1 MSNNIYNRR
10 SRKRMRRNKQRLQN
24 GTLNKKKILFVIL
37 GFIFVVIIIL
47 FLTRNLWISS
57 LEKAGIYLGDNKTF
71 TIDADGVVVNNGET
85 AQGNFPIMLSDSS
98 DYQMDIMEENMVI
111 LSDTDFSVYS
121 LDGELLDSRSH
132 SYSNVV
138 LETTGSRSLI
148 YESGGKKFR
157 VENQRKT
164 IFEKTIE
171 ENIIFAR
178 ISKEGYIAVITSSEN
193 YSCMLTIYDDKGN
206 PVYYRGSVDRII
218 EVCFNNDSTGCRV
231 TVMDA
236 SIGKIVSRAYEVDF
250 TSENEK
256 WTTSEFETLC
266 INSYTTS
273 DDGLFILGYTKCA
286 YYDKNGIYL
295 KGYSYKNTLTSGGFA
310 GDKAAMIFE
319 NEERRKTSLVLSD
332 GIGGVP
338 KEYVIDANLKHLVV
352 EPEFAYVLT
361 DDEIRAYNYEGKL
374 MARAEI
380 SDIYYSFLK
389 SGNSIFLIGNSRIDK
404 INFISN

>member
-1 MSNNIYNRR
+1 MSNNIYNKR
-10 SRKRMRRNKQRLQN
+10 SRKRMRRNKYKMQN
-24 GTLNKKKILFVIL
+24 GILNKKKIFLFIMGIIFIL
-37 GFIFVVIIIL
+37 VLIL
-47 FLTRNLWISS
+47 FLTRSLWLGG
-57 LEKAGIYLGDNKTF
+57 LEKAGIYLGDNKGVTV
-71 TIDADGVVVNNGET
+71 DADGLLINSGEI

-98 DYQMDIMEENMVI
+98 DYQMDMMEEKMVI

-132 SYSNVV
+132 NYSNVV
-138 LETTGSRSLI
+138 LETMGSRSLI

-164 IFEKTIE
+164 VFEKTIE

-193 YSCMLTIYDDKGN
+193 YSCMLTIYDDRGN
-206 PVYYRGSVDRII
+206 PIYYRGSVDRII

-236 SIGKIVSRAYEVDF
+236 SIGKMVSRAYEVVF

-256 WTTSEFETLC
+256 WTTNEFETLC

-286 YYDKNGIYL
+286 YYDKNGMYL

-361 DDEIRAYNYEGKL
+361 DNEVRAYNYEGQLIAK
-374 MARAEI
+374 AET